1 MREVNREAA
10 RQGLTVS
17 YARTAAARWLAGTQ
31 PRPPAGQLVVAV
43 LSRALR
49 RGVDAADAGLANA
62 PGAATLLAR
71 AGGGG
76 GDLPQSRGAVLT
88 GLVRL
93 CRTDAD
99 AETQPHL
106 YAQPYPAVQALP
118 ARWLSPL
125 AAPEPEP
132 APAPAPA
139 SPSALA
145 AETDATVS
153 ASDWLQEVVLEWAE
167 RHGGA
172 RARTPLLAHLAEE
185 LVSLTC
191 RPGTP
196 PAALLSQASRMV
208 FLLAGMSADA
218 GHHALADAYWR
229 HAAEAG
235 RVAGDRGAYALALR
249 AMSTQARRLDQSRRA
264 LLLADAAVESYAQAP
279 PAVRSYLLVERA
291 ACHAAR
297 GQAHRARADLSAA
310 EECHPGDDRRSG
322 DRQTGGRQTGDR
334 RPGDRHNGDRHSAGP
349 FTTYP
354 VCALDYQR
362 AAVFELLGERETA
375 VRAAHASLAA
385 RPDSQC
391 RSRALTQARLARVL
405 LRTGQLEEACAQ
417 ACAFFELLPDLA
429 SAQVSGEVVRLR
441 AALSP
446 YRRARTARTVWELAR
461 SAV

>member
-1 MREVNREAA
+1 
-10 RQGLTVS
+10 
-17 YARTAAARWLAGTQ
+17 
-31 PRPPAGQLVVAV
+31 
-43 LSRALR
+43 
-49 RGVDAADAGLANA
+49 
-62 PGAATLLAR
+62 
-71 AGGGG
+71 
-76 GDLPQSRGAVLT
+76 
-88 GLVRL
+88 
-93 CRTDAD
+93 
-99 AETQPHL
+99 
-106 YAQPYPAVQALP
+106 
-118 ARWLSPL
+118 
-125 AAPEPEP
+125 
-132 APAPAPA
+132 
-139 SPSALA
+139 
-145 AETDATVS
+145 
-153 ASDWLQEVVLEWAE
+153 VLEWAE

-297 GQAHRARADLSAA
+297 GHAHRARADLSAA
-310 EECHPGDDRRSG
+310 EDCHPGDDRRSG
-322 DRQTGGRQTGDR
+322 GRR
-334 RPGDRHNGDRHSAGP
+334 SGDRHDGDRYSGDP

-446 YRRARTARTVWELAR
+446 YRRARTARTVWERAR